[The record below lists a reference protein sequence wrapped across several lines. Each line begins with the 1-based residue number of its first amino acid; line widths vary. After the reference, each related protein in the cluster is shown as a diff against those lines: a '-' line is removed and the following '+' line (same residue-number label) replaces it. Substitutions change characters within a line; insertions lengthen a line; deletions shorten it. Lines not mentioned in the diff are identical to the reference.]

1 MPRAKKNN
9 NLKNFVQSFL
19 SIFNLEL
26 RRKNNFEKRYFDSIA
41 EISEN
46 EFKILNEISEYALS
60 SRANQWSIIQ
70 SLKYIKNKNIN
81 GDIVECGVYKGGSI
95 LLILKILK
103 LLDLNKKVYGYD
115 TFEFGFDKLSDY
127 DTDIKGNKVE
137 KLRFDKNFFP
147 TKNQVIN
154 ILLKFNIDET
164 LLPNLIEGKTQDTL
178 NLSKN
183 VPDKIS
189 FLRLDTDIY
198 EPTIDQL
205 NKLYPLLSVGGILHI
220 DDYGHCPG
228 VKKAIDEYFFNK
240 KIWLHRIDYTCRLLI
255 KE

>member
-9 NLKNFVQSFL
+9 ILKNFVQNFL

-26 RRKNNFEKRYFDSIA
+26 RKKNNFEKRYFDSVA
-41 EISEN
+41 EIHEN
-46 EFKILNEISEYALS
+46 ELQILNEISAYALS

-70 SLKYIKNKNIN
+70 SLKYIKNKNID
-81 GDIVECGVYKGGSI
+81 GDIVECGVYKGGSL

-103 LLDLNKKVYGYD
+103 ILNLDKKVYGYD
-115 TFEFGFDKLSDY
+115 TFELGFDKLSDK
-127 DTDIKGNKVE
+127 DTDIKGKKIE
-137 KLRFDKNFFP
+137 KLQFDKNFFP
-147 TKNQVIN
+147 TKNQVIDT
-154 ILLKFNIDET
+154 LLKFNIDES
-164 LLPNLIEGKTQDTL
+164 LMPNLIEGKTQDSL
-178 NLSKN
+178 CLSEN
-183 VPDKIS
+183 VPSQIS

-205 NKLYPLLSVGGILHI
+205 NKLYPRLSKGGILHI

-228 VKKAIDEYFFNK
+228 VKKAVDEYFFNK

-255 KE
+255 KD